1 MTVEKVFMFHHR
13 DRKHPSLLSG
23 NPCQLSANL
32 LTCGGDLV
40 LPTTSQED
48 IISPPLDSTP
58 PNSQTLSWHP
68 PQKPPA
74 HHHFLIFLPCLH
86 FSSCLFIFAAMREFG
101 QLFSSIFSSFLA
113 KIQHQ
118 FIGEKR
124 SQWNISIS
132 LWGTESNRVPMPLNP
147 CASLWFNIEPLC
159 ELRTNTLPYRTTPCD
174 SLSN

>member
-68 PQKPPA
+68 PLEPPA
-74 HHHFLIFLPCLH
+74 HHHFLHPSSHFPSLLAFFLLPFYFCCHEGVWAALFQH
-86 FSSCLFIFAAMREFG
+86 FFFLFG
-101 QLFSSIFSSFLA
+101 
-113 KIQHQ
+113 K
-118 FIGEKR
+118 
-124 SQWNISIS
+124 N
-132 LWGTESNRVPMPLNP
+132 
-147 CASLWFNIEPLC
+147 
-159 ELRTNTLPYRTTPCD
+159 TTPVHRGEVSGTFPFHCEG
-174 SLSN
+174 LKVTECQCP